1 MTGLQRQLKSSNK
14 AMGAQLSAFDRG
26 EKSSKKYG
34 VMIEGLTNRHRIQA
48 RMVKQDVIEAVFDS
62 QDPNLDMPKLEEDK
76 LYQRA
81 VIMLTTYYYEN
92 RMAISEVSQHE
103 SPFSVTHAIQTL
115 RAHRDRYLCD

>member
-1 MTGLQRQLKSSNK
+1 MLDL
-14 AMGAQLSAFDRG
+14 
-26 EKSSKKYG
+26 E
-34 VMIEGLTNRHRIQA
+34 RIKGHLRIPHNLEDTEIQDYLEFA
-48 RMVKQDVIEAVFDS
+48 KQDVIEAVFDS

-76 LYQRA
+76 IYQRA

-92 RMAISEVSQHE
+92 RMAVSEVSQHE